1 MSSFLERLLVTD
13 IQSMLRKDH
22 YDVIVVGAGPAG
34 STTAR
39 YAAKGGASVLLLEKD
54 REVGVPVRCAE
65 GVGAR
70 GLARTVDKVE
80 PNWIAATI
88 TGFKLVAPDGTEVE
102 ARWGD
107 CGYCLD
113 RRVFDYELSN
123 LAAREGAEVVTKAYV
138 TGLIR
143 DNGGVVGVNVRH
155 MGDELQVRSGIVVG
169 ADGVES
175 RVGRWAG
182 MNTFTKMR
190 DMESCAQFTIADIDV
205 DQQTCDFYFG
215 NERVP
220 GGYLWIFPKGNRTAN
235 VGIGVSGDYSGKR
248 SALSYLKDFVDERF
262 PGKPIL
268 STLCG
273 GVPCALTRKR
283 ISGDGFMLAGDAAHQ
298 VNPISGGGIVSGMYA
313 GMLAG
318 NVAAAATR
326 EKNVT
331 GDRLSEYDKEW
342 GRSIGKDHERFYR
355 IKEAVFDFSD
365 EQFNRLAREVLKIP
379 MQERSLMRIFKA
391 ALKTKPRLIFDVI
404 KLFT

>member
-1 MSSFLERLLVTD
+1 MITRDT
-13 IQSMLRKDH
+13 
-22 YDVIVVGAGPAG
+22 YDVVVVGAGPAG

-39 YAAKGGASVLLLEKD
+39 HAARGGARVLLLEKD

-65 GVGAR
+65 GVGAK
-70 GLARTVDKVE
+70 GLSRTLELVDPK
-80 PNWIAATI
+80 WIAATI
-88 TGFKLVAPDGTEVE
+88 TGFRLFAPNGTAVE

-113 RRVFDYELSN
+113 RRIFDYELAN
-123 LAAREGAEVVTKAYV
+123 LAAKEGAEVVTKAYV
-138 TGLIR
+138 HDLIKNDDGR
-143 DNGGVVGVNVRH
+143 VVGVQIRH
-155 MGDELQVRSGIVVG
+155 MGVSHAVHASIVVG
-169 ADGVES
+169 ADGVET

-182 MNTFTKMR
+182 LNTFTKMR

-205 DQQTCDFYFG
+205 DQSTCDFYFS
-215 NERVP
+215 NEKVP
-220 GGYLWIFPKGNRTAN
+220 GGYIWIFPKGNRTAN
-235 VGIGVSGDYSGKR
+235 VGIGISGDYSGRR
-248 SALSYLKDFVDERF
+248 SALSFLKDFVDKYF

-283 ISGDGFMLAGDAAHQ
+283 ITSDGLMLVGDAAHQ

-318 NVAAAATR
+318 TIAAQAIRERNVSA
-326 EKNVT
+326 
-331 GDRLSEYDKEW
+331 GRLSEYDRAW
-342 GRSIGKDHERFYR
+342 GQSIGKDHERFYR

-365 EQFNRLAREVLKIP
+365 DQFNKLAQEVLKIP
-379 MQERSLMRIFKA
+379 VQDRSLMRIFKA
-391 ALKTKPRLIFDVI
+391 ALKARPKLILDVI